1 MGIIANFNEF
11 GVLGHIVKDAEL
23 VTTDKGVKYSAF
35 TVANNSVKKQ
45 GENFVQYTN
54 YFSLKVFGK
63 YAEAINPYL
72 KKGQAVLVKGRI
84 EQSRWEANGEKRSA
98 INLVP
103 EKIEFVG
110 NKPAAVEEQPETKAP
125 EVPVEVAAAS
135 DVSGGDVNYEL
146 F

>member
-1 MGIIANFNEF
+1 MGIKANFNEF

-63 YAEAINPYL
+63 YAEAVNPYL